1 MHIFPQ
7 TVIFCLSV
15 SYAIANQYTGG
26 INLMKTQSTALSE
39 IKKPNKF
46 KAVILKLGKRNIII
60 ACSVFLIGAAVLLNW
75 VLFSGANTNDGYDG
89 YDQPSGN
96 ISDSLNQNGGNTTT
110 DADSTYFSATQVSR
124 QKARD
129 EALEVLQSVVDN
141 PDSSEAV
148 RTEAL
153 ASISAIAEEIQ
164 KEANIES
171 LITAKGFEQCVAVLN
186 GDTASI
192 IVKAETLQPA
202 QLAQINTIV
211 YEQTGIAPTGITII
225 NK

>member
-1 MHIFPQ
+1 
-7 TVIFCLSV
+7 
-15 SYAIANQYTGG
+15 
-26 INLMKTQSTALSE
+26 MKKQITALSE
-39 IKKPNKF
+39 VPKANKF
-46 KAVILKLGKRNIII
+46 KAVVMKLGRRNIII

-75 VLFSGANTNDGYDG
+75 VLFSGSNPNDGYDG

-96 ISDSLNQNGGNTTT
+96 ISDSINKEDSTT
-110 DADSTYFSATQVSR
+110 DATNTYFSATQVSR

-129 EALEVLQSVVDN
+129 EALEVLQAVVDN
-141 PDSSEAV
+141 PESSEDV
-148 RTEAL
+148 RSEAL
-153 ASISAIAEEIQ
+153 AGISAIAEEIQ

-192 IVKAETLQPA
+192 VVSADTLQPA
-202 QLAQINTIV
+202 QIAQINAIV
-211 YEQTGIAPTGITII
+211 YEQTGIEPIGITII

>member
-1 MHIFPQ
+1 
-7 TVIFCLSV
+7 
-15 SYAIANQYTGG
+15 
-26 INLMKTQSTALSE
+26 MKTQTTALSE

-46 KAVILKLGKRNIII
+46 KAIIVKLGKRNLVI
-60 ACSVFLIGAAVLLNW
+60 ACSVLLIGAAVLLNW
-75 VLFSGANTNDGYDG
+75 ALFAGANTDGGYDG

-96 ISDSLNQNGGNTTT
+96 ISDTLNQNGGSTST
-110 DADSTYFSATQVSR
+110 DADATYFSATQISR

-141 PDSSEAV
+141 PDSSEAIK
-148 RTEAL
+148 TEAL
-153 ASISAIAEEIQ
+153 AGISAIAEEIQ

-171 LITAKGFEQCVAVLN
+171 LITAKGFAQCVAVLN

-192 IVKAETLQPA
+192 IVKADTLQPA

-211 YEQTGIAPTGITII
+211 YEQTGIAPTGVTII